1 MIKRLNYRAYV
12 NVTTKMLMMNA
23 REITYLASKER
34 EVQGKYPSHQSIIE
48 VFLNIFP
55 LLI

>member
-1 MIKRLNYRAYV
+1 MTKRLNYRAYV

-23 REITYLASKER
+23 REITYFASKER